1 MNLSD
6 FNKSPKIDK
15 VGVHERVSR
24 FCKRSIK
31 TSAKK
36 HGLHLAL
43 SMIDLTTLEGK
54 DTPEKVKRLCISAR
68 VVYLRQ
74 GCVSP
79 PGLCISARV
88 VYLP

>member
-15 VGVHERVSR
+15 VGVHEIVSR

-31 TSAKK
+31 TSSKK
-36 HGLHLAL
+36 HGLHLVL

-54 DTPEKVKRLCISAR
+54 DTPEKVNYPKMVQ
-68 VVYLRQ
+68 VVA
-74 GCVSP
+74 
-79 PGLCISARV
+79 GLTRAVAEMASSG
-88 VYLP
+88 